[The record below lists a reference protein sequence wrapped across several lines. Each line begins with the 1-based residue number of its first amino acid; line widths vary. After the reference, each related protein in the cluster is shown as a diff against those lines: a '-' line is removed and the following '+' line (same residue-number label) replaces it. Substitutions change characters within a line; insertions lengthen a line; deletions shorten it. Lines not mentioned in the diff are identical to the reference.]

1 MGGTSLQHVGR
12 GAPELILAS
21 QCDSCRAALAVEDQ
35 FCRRCGAATAA
46 RLAPATLRETKLVP
60 ARLSILENRAA
71 VIAIILVA
79 GPLGLPCL
87 WFSGR
92 FSRATKII
100 ATIVYFA
107 LTVVA
112 PIAITWYWLDVAV
125 RPLLDVWAR
134 KP

>member
-1 MGGTSLQHVGR
+1 M
-12 GAPELILAS
+12 PELILAP
-21 QCDSCRAALAVEDQ
+21 QCTSCNAALAAEDQ
-35 FCRRCGAATAA
+35 FCRHCGAAA
-46 RLAPATLRETKLVP
+46 RFAAPAVRREAKVVP

-71 VIAIILVA
+71 VIAILLVT

-92 FSRATKII
+92 FSRLTKIVTTV
-100 ATIVYFA
+100 AYFG

-125 RPLLDVWAR
+125 RPLLDVWAP